1 RGGQGLCAGGCRGA
15 GREEA
20 EAGRLQHEEV
30 AARGKGP
37 GRLEPE
43 RSAQDDSLRLF
54 AARERAANGLDAADL
69 GGSPQRSRVLRGRRS
84 AAPRGEARRSEEHT
98 SELQSPDH
106 LVCRLLLEK

>member
-1 RGGQGLCAGGCRGA
+1 FDSMTTAPPAIYTPSLHDA
-15 GREEA
+15 
-20 EAGRLQHEEV
+20 LPIS
-30 AARGKGP
+30 RGKGP